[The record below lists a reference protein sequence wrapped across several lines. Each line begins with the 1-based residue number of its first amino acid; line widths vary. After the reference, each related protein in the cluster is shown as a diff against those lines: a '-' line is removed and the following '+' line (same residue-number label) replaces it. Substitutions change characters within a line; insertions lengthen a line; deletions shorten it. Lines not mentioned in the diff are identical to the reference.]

1 MNFFKR
7 LFLGKQSNIK
17 EVGLISLKSFIN
29 MPDKNFYRDK
39 DNKEKLKQYVNEYKE
54 MLSSDKTILSV
65 HLSKLE
71 CDDVRVYIDI
81 IASLE
86 IYFNNILD
94 VLNNMEERNTTFT
107 QLLLSKLKGYSMIL
121 KSIEEESFL
130 RIRALNEVLKNPFLG
145 IQKRDAINCEI
156 SRLEVQ
162 IFNVQN
168 NNKAIH
174 LQINSF
180 LDASSSSNLKDLQD
194 KDSYL
199 KEIWERLKKYLFVF
213 YIDFKDEFSI
223 ENLVTSSIKL
233 EKKLFSDKNVL
244 DKLKERF
251 SKLKSDDSLW
261 DNDSD
266 SFEDDELRK
275 SNLFE
280 INFLITKYMAI
291 KEYKRVSDDEFFYEL
306 VKYKFRVIEVSYN
319 EYKDVLS
326 DTLFQ
331 EEKEVMKYLLQER
344 FTEFSKDKNKKIL
357 ESYKRFEAYKAYT
370 SEKKFVI
377 NDYERLVRQVSN
389 LLKSNGE
396 FDYDKVLSN
405 PLFIGLLFSLKN
417 PSKLWE
423 FYHDFTVNEGESL
436 NYYFPYFEWYD
447 EISLMSYCRVLSLA
461 DDLIK
466 PDNGIKELCD
476 IYKEVV
482 VGCFGFEGKEV
493 ELFDGLKKI
502 TNKSPTNNFQLIFK
516 KRLLDKMKNYLL
528 IGHMLILPKGL
539 KSFDLEFFDSI
550 FDYFITKKLYDL
562 INCLQISFNSDLEE
576 LFYYGSDT
584 KKITV
589 DLLEISSSLKRL
601 EIKSSRQVTTF
612 DTIKFNEYYLSGLL
626 RNKDAIKEIF
636 TNTVDSSAKN
646 NYSGYAFIGWKL
658 NKLCFRSK
666 NRLLNF
672 DIEYS
677 EFNGISDKFYEVFNR
692 KASKCYKKL
701 YELAMFCGIY
711 YEEAEYSLENME
723 KLSNILSLKIPYNY
737 SNLLEVNKSV
747 LSVSTL
753 HYIDLKIRYVNYL
766 SDFGY
771 SVKDCDKKDLY
782 KEKFRLIYESDR
794 IHFVTSDTPEE
805 EVDIFRKYMEE
816 YYYDFISKHSS
827 KENRE
832 EEEIANL
839 IFDICNSFYS
849 DNFLVL
855 LKNRFVF
862 NLFKY
867 SSNKEEL
874 YNFLKNYMINPYD
887 SPNSYRAHLII
898 DYQMKDEVPLTSFLE
913 IVNISSSTIKDK
925 KDFLGLLVNLY
936 NLVKP
941 KCYQNYY
948 VPEGCVSIDTSFDAV
963 NDEDMKSKNI
973 ILPEGLR
980 KFYYRSNKNKD
991 RREFSFY
998 NKGTVVSGIEINE
1011 ELEYLDISG
1020 LNLKSVSIPKGVR
1033 TARLNSEVASVN
1045 FLDFEESNL
1054 LNNRESLREFLMFLL
1069 SSYIIYGMDNPTKV
1083 SVNNIIL
1090 TSMNSSL
1097 VIVVPIF
1104 ENVFYEFNKGDKILR
1119 DDEQI
1124 VFNQEEY
1131 KKTIKYYE
1139 KVSFEHLAEDVAI
1152 RIEKILRI
1160 KRSEDYTRKLINP
1173 V

>member
-17 EVGLISLKSFIN
+17 EVGLISLKNFIN
-29 MPDKNFYRDK
+29 MPGKNFYRDK
-39 DNKEKLKQYVNEYKE
+39 DNKEKLKQYVNEYKD
-54 MLSSDKTILSV
+54 MLNSDKTILSV

-94 VLNNMEERNTTFT
+94 ILNNMKERNTTFA

-145 IQKRDAINCEI
+145 NQKRDAINCEI

-180 LDASSSSNLKDLQD
+180 LDASSNSNLKELQD

-223 ENLVTSSIKL
+223 ENLVASSIKL

-251 SKLKSDDSLW
+251 SKLKNDDSLW

-266 SFEDDELRK
+266 SFADDELRK

-306 VKYKFRVIEVSYN
+306 VKYKFKVIEVSYN
-319 EYKDVLS
+319 EYKEVLS

-331 EEKEVMKYLLQER
+331 EEKEVMKYLLQES

-396 FDYDKVLSN
+396 FDYDKVLNN

-417 PSKLWE
+417 PLKLWE
-423 FYHDFTVNEGESL
+423 FYCDFTVNEGKSL
-436 NYYFPYFEWYD
+436 NYNFPYFEWYD
-447 EISLMSYCRVLSLA
+447 EISLMSYCRVLSLV

-466 PDNGIKELCD
+466 PDDGIKELCD

-482 VGCFGFEGKEV
+482 VGCFGYEGKEV

-502 TNKSPTNNFQLIFK
+502 TNKCPTNNFELIFK
-516 KRLLDKMKNYLL
+516 KRLLDKMKSYLKL
-528 IGHMLILPKGL
+528 GYNLILPKGL

-550 FDYFITKKLYDL
+550 FDDLTKKKLSELKFY
-562 INCLQISFNSDLEE
+562 LQIYFNSDLEE

-584 KKITV
+584 EEITI
-589 DLLEISSSLKRL
+589 DTLEISSSLKRF
-601 EIKSSRQVTTF
+601 EITGGRRVNTF

-626 RNKDAIKEIF
+626 RNKDAIEEIF
-636 TNTVDSSAKN
+636 TNAVGSKHRAIIDKVW
-646 NYSGYAFIGWKL
+646 FL

-677 EFNGISDKFYEVFNR
+677 EFYGVSDKFYEVFNR

-701 YELAMFCGIY
+701 YELAMFCGIH

-723 KLSNILSLKIPYNY
+723 KLSNTLSLKIPYNY

-753 HYIDLKIRYVNYL
+753 HYVDLKIRYVNYL
-766 SDFGY
+766 LDFDY
-771 SVKDCDKKDLY
+771 SVKDSDKKDLY

-816 YYYDFISKHSS
+816 YYDDFISKHSS
-827 KENRE
+827 KENGE
-832 EEEIANL
+832 EEEVANL

-849 DNFLVL
+849 DNILVL

-913 IVNISSSTIKDK
+913 IINISSSTIKDK
-925 KDFLGLLVNLY
+925 KDFLGLLVKLY

-963 NDEDMKSKNI
+963 NDEDMKFKNI

-980 KFYYRSNKNKD
+980 KFYYLSNKNKD

-1090 TSMNSSL
+1090 TSMNSSI

-1104 ENVFYEFNKGDKILR
+1104 ENVFYEFNKGDKIFR

-1139 KVSFEHLAEDVAI
+1139 KVSFEHLAEDVAL
-1152 RIEKILRI
+1152 RIEKILKS
-1160 KRSEDYTRKLINP
+1160 KRSEEYTRKLINP